1 MATVL
6 ITGGT
11 GTIGKRLTTL
21 LLDKGYTVIILTRHP
36 EKYNS
41 HYKNLSYAAWD
52 VSADLIN
59 EEAIEEADYIIH
71 LAGEGVADKRWT
83 EERKQAI
90 VESRVHS
97 SALLVKA
104 LKTLPNKVKAVISA
118 SAIGWYG
125 EDRAD
130 RKPFVETDL
139 PNHDFLGE
147 TCRLWEESSIG
158 Y

>member
-11 GTIGKRLTTL
+11 GTIGKRLTGL
-21 LLDKGYTVIILTRHP
+21 LLSKGYSIIVLTRHP

-41 HYKNLSYAAWD
+41 SHEQLSYAAWD
-52 VSADLIN
+52 VQADLIN
-59 EEAIEEADYIIH
+59 EEAIAAADYIIH

-83 EERKQAI
+83 EQRKQAI

-104 LKTLPNKVKAVISA
+104 LKTMPHQVKAVISA

-125 EDRAD
+125 AD
-130 RKPFVETDL
+130 KTEGKPFVETDL
-139 PNHDFLGE
+139 PHHDF
-147 TCRLWEESSIG
+147 
-158 Y
+158 